1 MVSDTATTDDLIHHY
16 DALKID
22 ALNDFENDIEE
33 GDAADADMEEA
44 FVGNELMIME
54 DDDLLG
60 EDLMHTKSPNDNVHE
75 DLGDQHV
82 RNKQDGS
89 FLMIE
94 ANKMGDTGE
103 ADGESGQKVITS
115 SSTRS
120 LFPAGNPRRASPR
133 INAKTVTHLENG
145 ARGKRGLSTRKA
157 TTSEGN
163 QKRGMVDAKHLSHPH
178 Q

>member
-1 MVSDTATTDDLIHHY
+1 MHCDSKVTYRSNSVVSDTATTDDLRHHY

-94 ANKMGDTGE
+94 VNKMGDTGE
-103 ADGESGQKVITS
+103 ADGESGQKYKKS
-115 SSTRS
+115 D
-120 LFPAGNPRRASPR
+120 N
-133 INAKTVTHLENG
+133 K
-145 ARGKRGLSTRKA
+145 
-157 TTSEGN
+157 
-163 QKRGMVDAKHLSHPH
+163 
-178 Q
+178 